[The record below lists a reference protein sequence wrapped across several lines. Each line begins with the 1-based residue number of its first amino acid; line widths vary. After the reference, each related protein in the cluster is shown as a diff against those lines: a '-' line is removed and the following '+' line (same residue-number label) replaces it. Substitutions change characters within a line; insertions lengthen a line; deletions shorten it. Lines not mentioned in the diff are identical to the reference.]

1 MVRIDQQSTDEEHGG
16 KYGEQNI
23 LHFDFEHGE
32 VGVVHALGQLEQNVT
47 HVVQNKHHVTD
58 ALEATIATS
67 VLLTSSC
74 IFKHIY
80 NSHFCS
86 MIIIAI
92 FDP

>member
-16 KYGEQNI
+16 KYGEQNV

-32 VGVVHALGQLEQNVT
+32 VGVVHALGQFEQNVT
-47 HVVQNKHHVTD
+47 HVVQNEHHVTD

-67 VLLTSSC
+67 MLLTSSC
-74 IFKHIY
+74 IFKHLY
-80 NSHFCS
+80 NSDIPA
-86 MIIIAI
+86 MIIIAK